1 MTVVRV
7 NITGEGHIPLEAEV
21 LARVSM
27 RAGDEVEI
35 EPVTRGVLLI
45 KSRSLAQEEAR
56 LAQVRRKMVQIRDNL
71 AAAEGLTLDEILLA
85 AQYDLIDPEQGYWWS
100 EEWQAG
106 EREVEQ
112 ERETGQVAAFES
124 VDALLAELHSQ

>member
-1 MTVVRV
+1 MAVVKV
-7 NITGEGHIPLEAEV
+7 NITGEGHIPLGPEV
-21 LARVSM
+21 LARVYM
-27 RAGDEVEI
+27 RAGEVEI

-45 KSRSLAQEEAR
+45 KSRSLAQEEVR
-56 LAQVRRKMVQIRDNL
+56 LSQVRRKMARIRDNL

-85 AQYDLIDPEQGYWWS
+85 AQYNLIDPEQGYWWS

-124 VDALLAELHSQ
+124 VDALLADLHSQ

>member
-1 MTVVRV
+1 MAVVKV
-7 NITGEGHIPLEAEV
+7 NITGEGHIPLGPEV
-21 LARVSM
+21 LARVYM

-45 KSRSLAQEEAR
+45 KSRFLAQEEAR
-56 LAQVRRKMVQIRDNL
+56 LSQVGRKMARIRDNL

-85 AQYDLIDPEQGYWWS
+85 AQYNLINPEQGYWWS

-124 VDALLAELHSQ
+124 VDALLADLHSQ

>member
-1 MTVVRV
+1 MAVVKV
-7 NITGEGHIPLEAEV
+7 NITGEGHIPLGPEV
-21 LARVSM
+21 LARVYM

-35 EPVTRGVLLI
+35 ELVTRGVLLI

-56 LAQVRRKMVQIRDNL
+56 LSQVRRKMARIRDNL

-85 AQYDLIDPEQGYWWS
+85 AQYNLIDPEQGYWWS

-124 VDALLAELHSQ
+124 VDALLADLHSQ

>member
-1 MTVVRV
+1 MAVVRV
-7 NITGEGHIPLEAEV
+7 NITSEGHIPLEPEV
-21 LARVSM
+21 LASVYM

-45 KSRSLAQEEAR
+45 RAKSLAQEEAR
-56 LAQVRRKMVQIRDNL
+56 LAQIRQKMARIQDDL

-85 AQYDLIDPEQGYWWS
+85 AQYNLIDPEQGYWWS

-106 EREVEQ
+106 EREVVQEKETEQ
-112 ERETGQVAAFES
+112 MAAFGS
-124 VDALLAELHSQ
+124 VDALLADLHSQ

>member
-1 MTVVRV
+1 MAVVRV
-7 NITGEGHIPLEAEV
+7 NITGEGHIPLGPEV
-21 LARVSM
+21 LARVYM

-35 EPVTRGVLLI
+35 EPVTRGVLLV
-45 KSRSLAQEEAR
+45 KSITLAQEEAR
-56 LAQVRRKMVQIRDNL
+56 LAQIRRKMVHIRDNL
-71 AAAEGLTLDEILLA
+71 AAAEGLTLSEVLLA

-112 ERETGQVAAFES
+112 ERETEQVAAFES
-124 VDALLAELHSQ
+124 VDALLADLHSQ

>member
-1 MTVVRV
+1 MAVVKV
-7 NITGEGHIPLEAEV
+7 NITREGHIPLGPEV
-21 LARVSM
+21 LARVYM

-45 KSRSLAQEEAR
+45 KSRALAQEEVR
-56 LAQVRRKMVQIRDNL
+56 LSQVRRKMVRIRHNL

-85 AQYDLIDPEQGYWWS
+85 AQYNLIDPEQGYWWS

-124 VDALLAELHSQ
+124 VDALLADLHSQ